1 MRNAKNIFEPKA
13 SRVLRCLL
21 TSPGKAWSVRGIAD
35 EAQVSVGFTHAV
47 TVSLFEQGY
56 AVRNEGNGIELVN
69 PIRLLERW
77 ASFHQ
82 YMHENRFEDYY
93 TFEKS
98 IEKVMERLG
107 KVSSSYALTALS
119 GAYLVSPYVR
129 PTVVEVYVGGEDSR
143 QGIVEGLELRLTAGD
158 GNVRLVH
165 PYDEGVFYKAREVD
179 GVKVVSDVQLY
190 VDLVNYP
197 SRGEEAAQ
205 NILEK
210 IKGAWS
216 ASLLGEAAIV
226 RQGIDQG
233 F

>member
-21 TSPGKAWSVRGIAD
+21 TNPGKAWSVRGIAD

-47 TVSLFEQGY
+47 TVSLMEFGY
-56 AVRNEGNGIELVN
+56 AVRNEGNSVELVN

-77 ASFHQ
+77 ASYHQ
-82 YMHENRFEDYY
+82 YMHENRFEEYY
-93 TFEKS
+93 TFENN
-98 IEKVMERLG
+98 IEKIMERLG
-107 KVSSSYALTALS
+107 KVTSRYALTALS

-129 PTVVEVYVGGEDSR
+129 PTVVEMYLGDEDQR
-143 QGIVEGLELRLTAGD
+143 PDIVDSLELKPTVGN

-165 PYDEGVFYKAREVD
+165 PYDEGVFYKAQDVD

-205 NILEK
+205 SILEK
-210 IKGAWS
+210 IKGVWS
-216 ASLLGEAAIV
+216 ASLLGEAVIV
-226 RQGIDQG
+226 RQGPDRG

>member
-21 TSPGKAWSVRGIAD
+21 TNPGEAWSVRGIAD

-47 TVSLFEQGY
+47 TVSLLELGY

-77 ASFHQ
+77 ASYHQ
-82 YMHENRFEDYY
+82 YMHENRFEEYY
-93 TFEKS
+93 TFENN
-98 IEKVMERLG
+98 IEKIMERLG
-107 KVSSSYALTALS
+107 KVSSRYALTALS

-129 PTVVEVYVGGEDSR
+129 PTVLEMYLGDEEKV
-143 QGIVEGLELRLTAGD
+143 QGIVEGLELRPTVGN

-165 PYDEGVFYKAREVD
+165 PYDEGVFYKTRDVD

-205 NILEK
+205 SILEK
-210 IKGAWS
+210 IKGVWS
-216 ASLLGEAAIV
+216 ASLLGEAVIV
-226 RQGIDQG
+226 RQGPDRG